1 MGSSVRRNV
10 QIRADQLKSATLTAA
25 EVDRI
30 IADNAID
37 RGRLSY
43 LSQEGSAR
51 IGTTRYIDF
60 PTAYSAVPSVS
71 IARLGSWDYSVPI
84 QGSADISYVESVV
97 AGSFKAFATPT
108 SYYLWQAQGS
118 A

>member
-1 MGSSVRRNV
+1 MGSSVHRNL
-10 QIRADQLKSATLTAA
+10 QIRADQLKSATLSAA

-30 IADNAID
+30 IADKAID

-43 LSQEGSAR
+43 LNQEGSAR
-51 IGTTRYIDF
+51 LGTTRYVIF
-60 PTAYSAVPSVS
+60 PTAFSAVPSVTIS
-71 IARLGSWDYSVPI
+71 RLGSWNYSVPI
-84 QGSADISYVESVV
+84 QGSADICYVDTVV
-97 AGSFKAFATPT
+97 AGSFTAFATPT